1 MNFLCNEKVKVYI
14 EKHPYHESINKKILE
29 ESLYFS
35 YSSGQLNRDGG
46 VSNVKA
52 KKTEGRRISSKSIEI
67 IYEWVLNI
75 VNNDFRNW
83 KFVVDNAW
91 MASYN
96 EGEFTVA
103 HNHRPAAFSFV
114 YFIKCPKGSAP
125 LVLTTSGK
133 RIKAEEGKLVL
144 FPGNMI
150 HHVPKNKCHG
160 RMVLAGNIF
169 TFSDL

>member
-1 MNFLCNEKVKVYI
+1 MNFLYKEKVRVYI

-35 YSSGQLNRDGG
+35 YSSGQRNKDGG

-67 IYEWVLNI
+67 IYEWILNI
-75 VNNDFRNW
+75 VQNKFPQY

-91 MASYN
+91 LASYN
-96 EGEFTVA
+96 KGDYTQR
-103 HNHRPAAFSFV
+103 HCHQPSAFSFV
-114 YFIKCPKGSAP
+114 YFVKCPKGSSP

-144 FPGNMI
+144 FPGLVV
-150 HHVPKNKCHG
+150 HHVPENRCDG
-160 RMVLAGNIF
+160 RITLAGNIF
-169 TFSDL
+169 IFSDL